1 MATQQQLTEA
11 EAARHALLTGKA
23 LVSLSGPN
31 GRQLQYA
38 PADLAALETY
48 IAQLK
53 RELGQAPRR
62 RRRYQLVPMG

>member
-23 LVSLSGPN
+23 LVSLNGPN

-48 IAQLK
+48 IVQLK
-53 RELGQAPRR
+53 RELGLLPPR
-62 RRRYQLVPMG
+62 RRRYQLVPTG